1 MTVGIVIDVMLDVVI
16 IEDVLDDID
25 VIKTG
30 GGVVEHFLS
39 LPHVRPGQQPVTV
52 VAVGPR

>member
-1 MTVGIVIDVMLDVVI
+1 MLDVMTFVVVVEE
-16 IEDVLDDID
+16 EDDAA
-25 VIKTG
+25 